1 MRATQAVK
9 VDQNINK
16 DSLWKEEEEYSKP
29 VIQV

>member
-16 DSLWKEEEEYSKP
+16 DNLWKDEEEYSKP
-29 VIQV
+29 VTQV